1 MKRMKLLFKYDMT
14 KEVSEA
20 AADILLDS
28 LSDFHYDRRGS
39 KLKLNIV
46 HYSSY
51 NGGLKRR
58 WRHTVIR
65 VVNAMERVPE

>member
-1 MKRMKLLFKYDMT
+1 MRMQYSSMT

-20 AADILLDS
+20 AADILHDS

-51 NGGLKRR
+51 KGGLKRQ
-58 WRHTVIR
+58 WQHTVDR
-65 VVNAMERVPE
+65 VVNAVEIVPQ